1 MESSEP
7 FTTKEGTSLFSLRVS
22 GTRAGPGPAG
32 ATAPREAK
40 LAADRQARGT
50 VNETLYLQRTLGNQA
65 TLALLRRG
73 EASVMKREPRVL
85 ASRSC
90 SGDVLVQRAD
100 PLPVFVPAPAPGVT
114 PPSPPVPDS
123 PEAAKAEAFNI
134 GLQWGGLFAE
144 RDVALMQLRKYP
156 LGGKSIWDGFTDA
169 QKKAWV
175 ADAQDIL
182 VRSLPPL
189 PHYDRADQTAA
200 QEDGFKAGF
209 EASYSLAQ
217 LGAFMVSLGTEL
229 AISFAISFAAGLAAR
244 GGKLLNSVRSV
255 LRSGGQGAQSAL
267 PDAEAFIKARSARNA
282 MVEVWKGMPKVQQES
297 IATITGGVNV
307 TTGEVTAAYNTTG
320 KCAEDVVV
328 EQLGGDASKV
338 RFSEAVRPRTGQQ
351 VPVCER
357 CQQQYDLQQ
366 FPEGVIFGGP
376 GVTMPKAGQ

>member
-1 MESSEP
+1 M
-7 FTTKEGTSLFSLRVS
+7 FSLKVL
-22 GTRAGPGPAG
+22 GTRAAQGPAG
-32 ATAPREAK
+32 ATAPRKAK
-40 LAADRQARGT
+40 LAAERQARGT
-50 VNETLYLQRTLGNQA
+50 VNETLFLQRTLGNQA
-65 TLALLRRG
+65 TLARLRRG

-85 ASRSC
+85 ASRLC

-100 PLPVFVPAPAPGVT
+100 PPPAFVPAPAPGVT

-134 GLQWGGLFAE
+134 GLQWGSLFAE
-144 RDVALMQLRKYP
+144 RDAALMQLQMYP

-175 ADAQDIL
+175 ANAQDIL

-189 PHYDRADQTAA
+189 QHYDRADQTAA

-209 EASYSLAQ
+209 EASYSLAR
-217 LGAFMVSLGTEL
+217 LGAFVIRLGTEL

-244 GGKLLNSVRSV
+244 GVTLLNSVRSV
-255 LRSGGQGAQSAL
+255 LRSGGQGAQSVL
-267 PDAEAFIKARSARNA
+267 PDADAFIKARSARNA

-297 IATITGGVNV
+297 IATVIGGVNV
-307 TTGEVTAAYNTTG
+307 TTGEVTAAYNTAG

-357 CQQQYDLQQ
+357 CQQKYDLQQ
-366 FPEGVIFGGP
+366 FPEGVIFSGP